1 VNFLGW
7 WVVRRLGMIA
17 AAVVVVVVVVA
28 AAGRQEKMTCRGNMC
43 HHGDFVSVETSHVL
57 FL

>member
-1 VNFLGW
+1 MNFLGW

-17 AAVVVVVVVVA
+17 AAVVVVA